1 MNAKYEVFKDRLV
14 NANARQIKD
23 LINQI
28 ERMRENGEISETERD
43 NLKDIANRNLEAK
56 GEDAFGRL
64 DEEN

>member
-14 NANARQIKD
+14 NADAEQIKD

-28 ERMRENGEISETERD
+28 ERLRENGEISENERD

-56 GEDAFGRL
+56 GEGAFGRL
-64 DEEN
+64 DDEN

>member
-1 MNAKYEVFKDRLV
+1 MNAKYEVFKERLT

-23 LINQI
+23 LLNQI
-28 ERMRENGEISETERD
+28 EFLRQNGDISETERD

-56 GEDAFGRL
+56 GESAFGRL

>member
-1 MNAKYEVFKDRLV
+1 MNAKYEVFKDRLI

-23 LINQI
+23 LLNQI
-28 ERMRENGEISETERD
+28 DYLRQNGDISEAERD

>member
-1 MNAKYEVFKDRLV
+1 MNAKYEVFKDRLI

-23 LINQI
+23 LLNQI
-28 ERMRENGEISETERD
+28 DYLRQNGDISEAERD

-56 GEDAFGRL
+56 GENAFGRL

>member
-14 NANARQIKD
+14 NADAEQIKD

-28 ERMRENGEISETERD
+28 ERLRENGEISENERD

-56 GEDAFGRL
+56 GEEAFGRL
-64 DEEN
+64 DDEN

>member
-1 MNAKYEVFKDRLV
+1 MKPGVFSLTPR
-14 NANARQIKD
+14 IKD
-23 LINQI
+23 LLNQI
-28 ERMRENGEISETERD
+28 DYLRQNGDINEAERD